1 CEPRAQQN
9 GVTIVPKSC
18 ADQVIVRADAK
29 LMLQVLLNL
38 VSNAVKFSHEGGV
51 VEVSLEQGSDRSL
64 TIAVRDK
71 GIGIPATD
79 IERVLRPFEQ
89 VEDSRTRAHGGTG
102 LGLPY
107 AVKLAELH
115 GGALWIES
123 QVNVGT
129 SVMVVLPRERFVALR
144 QAAPGEAMRVA
155 V

>member
-1 CEPRAQQN
+1 
-9 GVTIVPKSC
+9 
-18 ADQVIVRADAK
+18 
-29 LMLQVLLNL
+29 MLQILLNL
-38 VSNAVKFSHEGGV
+38 VSNAVKFSHEGGQ
-51 VEVSLEQGSDRSL
+51 VEVALELGTDRSL
-64 TIAVRDK
+64 TIAVRDQ

-129 SVMVVLPRERFVALR
+129 SVMVVLPRERFIALR
-144 QAAPGEAMRVA
+144 QADAGLRVA